1 MGTNRKEGRE
11 VESVMENRVIR
22 ISVDGAEEY
31 KREFQEMKKITEE
44 LREKVDKL
52 NVSLEKEIE
61 LITKINQLR

>member
-1 MGTNRKEGRE
+1 M
-11 VESVMENRVIR
+11 ESVMENRVIR

-44 LREKVDKL
+44 LREEIEKL

>member
-1 MGTNRKEGRE
+1 MLQKGGKRE

-44 LREKVDKL
+44 LREEVDKL

>member
-1 MGTNRKEGRE
+1 M
-11 VESVMENRVIR
+11 ESVMEKRVIR
-22 ISVDGAEEY
+22 ISVDGGEEY

-44 LREKVDKL
+44 LREEIDKL